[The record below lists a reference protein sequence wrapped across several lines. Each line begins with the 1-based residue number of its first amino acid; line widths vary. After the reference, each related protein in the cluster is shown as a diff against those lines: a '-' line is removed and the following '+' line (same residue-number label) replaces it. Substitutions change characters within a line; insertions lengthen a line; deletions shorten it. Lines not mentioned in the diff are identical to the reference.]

1 MSAEER
7 TVRVIKADKSSENST
22 LRVAAYCRVS
32 TSEEDQLNSFIT
44 QMHYYHDFISQSDN
58 MVLVDIY
65 ADEGI
70 TGTSVEKRNEFKRM
84 LNDCRLGKIDRI
96 YVKSVSRFARNALE
110 CIESIR
116 LLREYGVSVFF
127 ENDRIDTLTLNSE
140 LILYVKSAFAQSEA
154 LATSKRVSTA
164 NRMRL
169 EIGEYS
175 ICSAPYGFRAK
186 NNELFTVP
194 EEAAIVREVYGMY
207 LSGMGFLKIAQ
218 ALNRKYG
225 TEKRFWKVNSILYI
239 LSNEKYAGDA
249 LFQKRFTPPVLPLMK
264 RKNKGELPKY
274 YVQNTHEAIID
285 KETFNL
291 VQEKLKENTERTAKS
306 KSRNNIFAGKL
317 YCAYCSRSFKIKYVN
332 GESYYACSKNKVSEE
347 KCLSHSMSE
356 EVIGRTFIRF
366 YNKLRQNENVLLKDI
381 AAKLTETRRIITCS
395 DSLISEID
403 KEISVLSEKLNL
415 YISLQKESC
424 MDAVTFSEQCSK
436 LESSLLKLKSRRKK
450 VLAED
455 GDEKCIDELRRL
467 IRFLDTEPKAIIVF
481 SRPLF
486 DELIDKAYFEDE
498 YVTFYL
504 KCSLAFKERIAWN

>member
-32 TSEEDQLNSFIT
+32 TSEEDRLNSFIT

-207 LSGMGFLKIAQ
+207 LSGMGFLKIAK

-225 TEKRFWKVNSILYI
+225 NEKRFWKVNSILYI

-249 LFQKRFTPPVLPLMK
+249 LFQKNFTPPVLPLMK

-291 VQEKLKENTERTAKS
+291 VQEKLKENTERNAKS

-332 GESYYACSKNKVSEE
+332 GESYYACSKNKVYEE

-356 EVIGRTFIRF
+356 EVIGRTFMRMNRSIQVEGAF
-366 YNKLRQNENVLLKDI
+366 GVL
-381 AAKLTETRRIITCS
+381 
-395 DSLISEID
+395 
-403 KEISVLSEKLNL
+403 KED
-415 YISLQKESC
+415 Y
-424 MDAVTFSEQCSK
+424 AF
-436 LESSLLKLKSRRKK
+436 R
-450 VLAED
+450 
-455 GDEKCIDELRRL
+455 
-467 IRFLDTEPKAIIVF
+467 RFLTGGKHNTNAVF
-481 SRPLF
+481 
-486 DELIDKAYFEDE
+486 
-498 YVTFYL
+498 
-504 KCSLAFKERIAWN
+504 IAQLCI

>member
-1 MSAEER
+1 
-7 TVRVIKADKSSENST
+7 
-22 LRVAAYCRVS
+22 
-32 TSEEDQLNSFIT
+32 
-44 QMHYYHDFISQSDN
+44 
-58 MVLVDIY
+58 
-65 ADEGI
+65 
-70 TGTSVEKRNEFKRM
+70 
-84 LNDCRLGKIDRI
+84 
-96 YVKSVSRFARNALE
+96 
-110 CIESIR
+110 
-116 LLREYGVSVFF
+116 
-127 ENDRIDTLTLNSE
+127 
-140 LILYVKSAFAQSEA
+140 
-154 LATSKRVSTA
+154 
-164 NRMRL
+164 MRL

-249 LFQKRFTPPVLPLMK
+249 LFQKRFTPPVLPLMQ

-291 VQEKLKENTERTAKS
+291 VQEKLKENTERNAKS
-306 KSRNNIFAGKL
+306 KSRNNTFAGKL

-381 AAKLTETRRIITCS
+381 AAKLTEARRIITCS

-403 KEISVLSEKLNL
+403 KEISVLSEKLDL

-450 VLAED
+450 VLAEN

-467 IRFLDTEPKAIIVF
+467 IRFLETEPKSIIVF

-498 YVTFYL
+498 YVTFHL
-504 KCSLAFKERIAWN
+504 KCGLAFKERIAWN

>member
-175 ICSAPYGFRAK
+175 ICSVPYGFRAK
-186 NNELFTVP
+186 NNELFTIP

-207 LSGMGFLKIAQ
+207 LSGMVFLKIAQ

-225 TEKRFWKVNSILYI
+225 TEKRFWKANSILYI

-249 LFQKRFTPPVLPLMK
+249 LFQKNFTPPVLPLMK

-291 VQEKLKENTERTAKS
+291 VQEKLKENTERNAKF

-317 YCAYCSRSFKIKYVN
+317 YCAYCNRSFKIKYVN
-332 GESYYACSKNKVSEE
+332 GESYYACSKKQSVRR
-347 KCLSHSMSE
+347 KMSF
-356 EVIGRTFIRF
+356 TFHVRG
-366 YNKLRQNENVLLKDI
+366 
-381 AAKLTETRRIITCS
+381 S
-395 DSLISEID
+395 DWQ
-403 KEISVLSEKLNL
+403 NL
-415 YISLQKESC
+415 YTLLQQ
-424 MDAVTFSEQCSK
+424 A
-436 LESSLLKLKSRRKK
+436 
-450 VLAED
+450 A
-455 GDEKCIDELRRL
+455 
-467 IRFLDTEPKAIIVF
+467 PK
-481 SRPLF
+481 
-486 DELIDKAYFEDE
+486 
-498 YVTFYL
+498 
-504 KCSLAFKERIAWN
+504 

>member
-22 LRVAAYCRVS
+22 LRAAAYCRVS

-116 LLREYGVSVFF
+116 LLREYSVSVFF
-127 ENDRIDTLTLNSE
+127 ENDRIDTLTLNSK

-225 TEKRFWKVNSILYI
+225 TEKRFWKANSILYI

-264 RKNKGELPKY
+264 RKNNGELPKY

-291 VQEKLKENTERTAKS
+291 VQEKLKENTERNAKY

-317 YCAYCSRSFKIKYVN
+317 YCAYCSRSFKIKY
-332 GESYYACSKNKVSEE
+332 A
-347 KCLSHSMSE
+347 
-356 EVIGRTFIRF
+356 FI
-366 YNKLRQNENVLLKDI
+366 
-381 AAKLTETRRIITCS
+381 
-395 DSLISEID
+395 
-403 KEISVLSEKLNL
+403 
-415 YISLQKESC
+415 
-424 MDAVTFSEQCSK
+424 
-436 LESSLLKLKSRRKK
+436 
-450 VLAED
+450 
-455 GDEKCIDELRRL
+455 
-467 IRFLDTEPKAIIVF
+467 
-481 SRPLF
+481 
-486 DELIDKAYFEDE
+486 
-498 YVTFYL
+498 
-504 KCSLAFKERIAWN
+504 

>member
-96 YVKSVSRFARNALE
+96 YVKS
-110 CIESIR
+110 
-116 LLREYGVSVFF
+116 
-127 ENDRIDTLTLNSE
+127 
-140 LILYVKSAFAQSEA
+140 AFVQSEA
-154 LATSKRVSTA
+154 LATSKRVSTM

-169 EIGEYS
+169 EIGRY
-175 ICSAPYGFRAK
+175 
-186 NNELFTVP
+186 
-194 EEAAIVREVYGMY
+194 
-207 LSGMGFLKIAQ
+207 
-218 ALNRKYG
+218 
-225 TEKRFWKVNSILYI
+225 
-239 LSNEKYAGDA
+239 
-249 LFQKRFTPPVLPLMK
+249 
-264 RKNKGELPKY
+264 
-274 YVQNTHEAIID
+274 
-285 KETFNL
+285 
-291 VQEKLKENTERTAKS
+291 
-306 KSRNNIFAGKL
+306 
-317 YCAYCSRSFKIKYVN
+317 
-332 GESYYACSKNKVSEE
+332 SKNKVSKE

-381 AAKLTETRRIITCS
+381 AAKLTEARRIITCS

-403 KEISVLSEKLNL
+403 REISVLSEKLNL

-436 LESSLLKLKSRRKK
+436 LENSLLKLKSRRKK

-455 GDEKCIDELRRL
+455 GDEKCIDELRRV
-467 IRFLDTEPKAIIVF
+467 IRFLETKPKAIIVF

-504 KCSLAFKERIAWN
+504 KCGLAFKERIAWN

>member
-175 ICSAPYGFRAK
+175 ICNAPYGFRAK

-207 LSGMGFLKIAQ
+207 LSGMGFLKIAK

-225 TEKRFWKVNSILYI
+225 TEKRFWKANSIPYI

-249 LFQKRFTPPVLPLMK
+249 LFQKNFTPPVLPLMK

-291 VQEKLKENTERTAKS
+291 VQEKLKENTERNAKS

-317 YCAYCSRSFKIKYVN
+317 YCAYCSRSFKIKY
-332 GESYYACSKNKVSEE
+332 A
-347 KCLSHSMSE
+347 
-356 EVIGRTFIRF
+356 FI
-366 YNKLRQNENVLLKDI
+366 
-381 AAKLTETRRIITCS
+381 
-395 DSLISEID
+395 
-403 KEISVLSEKLNL
+403 
-415 YISLQKESC
+415 
-424 MDAVTFSEQCSK
+424 
-436 LESSLLKLKSRRKK
+436 
-450 VLAED
+450 
-455 GDEKCIDELRRL
+455 
-467 IRFLDTEPKAIIVF
+467 
-481 SRPLF
+481 
-486 DELIDKAYFEDE
+486 
-498 YVTFYL
+498 
-504 KCSLAFKERIAWN
+504 

>member
-1 MSAEER
+1 MSTEER
-7 TVRVIKADKSSENST
+7 TVRIIKADKSPQNST

-96 YVKSVSRFARNALE
+96 YVKS
-110 CIESIR
+110 
-116 LLREYGVSVFF
+116 
-127 ENDRIDTLTLNSE
+127 
-140 LILYVKSAFAQSEA
+140 AFVQSEA
-154 LATSKRVSTA
+154 LATSKRVSTM

-169 EIGEYS
+169 EIGRY
-175 ICSAPYGFRAK
+175 
-186 NNELFTVP
+186 
-194 EEAAIVREVYGMY
+194 
-207 LSGMGFLKIAQ
+207 
-218 ALNRKYG
+218 
-225 TEKRFWKVNSILYI
+225 
-239 LSNEKYAGDA
+239 
-249 LFQKRFTPPVLPLMK
+249 
-264 RKNKGELPKY
+264 
-274 YVQNTHEAIID
+274 
-285 KETFNL
+285 
-291 VQEKLKENTERTAKS
+291 
-306 KSRNNIFAGKL
+306 
-317 YCAYCSRSFKIKYVN
+317 
-332 GESYYACSKNKVSEE
+332 SKNKVSKE

-381 AAKLTETRRIITCS
+381 AAKLTEARRIITCS

-403 KEISVLSEKLNL
+403 REISVLSEKLNL

-436 LESSLLKLKSRRKK
+436 LENSLLKLKSRRKK

-455 GDEKCIDELRRL
+455 GDEKCIDELRRV
-467 IRFLDTEPKAIIVF
+467 IRFLETKPKAIIVF

-504 KCSLAFKERIAWN
+504 KCGLAFKERIAWN